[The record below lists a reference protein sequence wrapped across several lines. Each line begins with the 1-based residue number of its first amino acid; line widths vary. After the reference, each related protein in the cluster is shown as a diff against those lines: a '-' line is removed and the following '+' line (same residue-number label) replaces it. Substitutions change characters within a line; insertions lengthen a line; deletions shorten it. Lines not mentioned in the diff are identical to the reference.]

1 MRFQSAGARR
11 WLAVAYLLVVV
22 VATWQRGV
30 VSREHTTFAIFR
42 QSFVHL
48 VAHQDLY
55 AIYGDEQGPA
65 SQDLFKYSPSAAV
78 LFAPLSVLPYAVS
91 LFAWNLLNAA
101 LLFWA
106 VTRLLPRRQANLA
119 LLLLLPEVF
128 TTIQASSSNGL
139 IAALMLLALMWIV
152 QGKDARAAFAIA
164 VGAMIKIFP
173 LALASVIVTRACR
186 RRFALTL
193 LLAICVLLALP
204 LLVVPA
210 GELAR
215 QYKSWHAV
223 QMHDAGDIQFGMSL
237 IRAIREHW
245 ETELP
250 SWAFQVAGTL
260 LVLAPLIRRDRWS
273 DERFRLQFGCSLLVF
288 TVLFNHQAERQSL
301 VIAAVGSAVWLVTR
315 PVSWPLAACYAL
327 ALTGA
332 TVVPYA
338 VLWLAIQADLMGDA
352 PRRLT
357 GALRAS
363 WARFNGRSR
372 VIACRSCR
380 VLVPQ
385 GSLMCPDCRAFA
397 LVRLPVPLTR
407 LVVRLALLAAFA
419 HALTPEHHLFN
430 LDSPGPVAVG
440 SLD

>member
-1 MRFQSAGARR
+1 MRYQSTHARR

-48 VAHQDLY
+48 VGHQDLY

-106 VTRLLPRRQANLA
+106 VAKLLPRRQADLA

-139 IAALMLLALMWIV
+139 VAALMLLALLWIV

-164 VGAMIKIFP
+164 VGATIKIFP
-173 LALASVIVTRACR
+173 LAVASMIVTRAGR
-186 RRFALTL
+186 WRFALAL
-193 LLAICVLLALP
+193 LLASVVLLALP

-215 QYKSWHAV
+215 QYRSWHAV
-223 QMHDAGDIQFGMSL
+223 QLHDAGDIQFGMSL
-237 IRAIREHW
+237 IRAFREYW

-250 SWAFQVAGTL
+250 SWAFQLAGTL
-260 LVLAPLIRRDRWS
+260 LVLAPLIRRDRWN
-273 DERFRLQFGCSLLVF
+273 EEQFRLQFGCSLLVF

-301 VIAAVGSAVWLVTR
+301 VIAAAGSAVWLVNR
-315 PVSWPLAACYAL
+315 RFSWPLAASYAL

-332 TVVPYA
+332 SVVPYA
-338 VLWLAIQADLMGDA
+338 VLWVAMQLDLVGNA
-352 PRRLT
+352 PAR
-357 GALRAS
+357 AMVAVRAS
-363 WARFNGRSR
+363 WRRFWKGTG
-372 VIACRSCR
+372 VISCRSCR
-380 VLVPQ
+380 VIVPH
-385 GSLMCPDCRAFA
+385 GSLMCPDCRRFA
-397 LVRLPVPLTR
+397 LVRLPFPLR
-407 LVVRLALLAAFA
+407 HFVVRLALLAALA
-419 HALTPEHHLFN
+419 DAVTPEHYLFGWN
-430 LDSPGPVAVG
+430 LWD
-440 SLD
+440 LWR

>member
-1 MRFQSAGARR
+1 MRFQSVYARR
-11 WLAVAYLLVVV
+11 WLAAAYLLVVV
-22 VATWQRGV
+22 FTTWQRGV

-78 LFAPLSVLPYAVS
+78 LFAPLSVLPYAMS

-106 VTRLLPRRQANLA
+106 VCRLLPRQQADLA

-152 QGKDARAAFAIA
+152 RGKDGRAAFAIA
-164 VGAMIKIFP
+164 VGATIKIFP
-173 LALASVIVTRACR
+173 LAVASVIVTRASR
-186 RRFALTL
+186 WRFALAL
-193 LLAICVLLALP
+193 MLSGCVLLGLP

-215 QYKSWHAV
+215 QYHSWHVV
-223 QMHDAGDIQFGMSL
+223 QLHDAGDIQFGMSL
-237 IRAIREHW
+237 IRAFREYW
-245 ETELP
+245 ATELP
-250 SWAFQVAGTL
+250 SWAFQLGGTL
-260 LVLAPLIRRDRWS
+260 LVLAPLIRRDRWT
-273 DERFRLQFGCSLLVF
+273 DERFRLQFGSSVLVF

-301 VIAAVGSAVWLVTR
+301 VIAAVGSAIWLVNR
-315 PVSWPLAACYAL
+315 PFSWPLAASYAL

-332 TVVPYA
+332 SVVPYA
-338 VLWLAIQADLMGDA
+338 VLWTAMQLDLVGDA
-352 PRRLT
+352 PLR
-357 GALRAS
+357 ALHAARAS
-363 WARFNGRSR
+363 WRSARTRT
-372 VIACRSCR
+372 ITCQSCR
-380 VLVPQ
+380 VIVPH
-385 GSLMCPDCRAFA
+385 GYLMCPDCRRFA
-397 LVRLPVPLTR
+397 LVRLPFPPADLAIRLT
-407 LVVRLALLAAFA
+407 LLAA
-419 HALTPEHHLFN
+419 LTDAVSPENYLFDWN
-430 LDSPGPVAVG
+430 VWDLWR
-440 SLD
+440 

>member
-1 MRFQSAGARR
+1 MRFQSARARR
-11 WLAVAYLLVVV
+11 WLAGAYLLVVV

-55 AIYGDEQGPA
+55 KIYGDEQGPA

-91 LFAWNLLNAA
+91 LFGWNLLNAA

-106 VTRLLPRRQANLA
+106 VTRLLPRRQANVA

-139 IAALMLLALMWIV
+139 IAALMLLAILWIV
-152 QGKDARAAFAIA
+152 QGKDGRAAFAIA
-164 VGAMIKIFP
+164 IGATIKIFP
-173 LALASVIVTRACR
+173 LAVASVIVTRAR
-186 RRFALTL
+186 RWRFTAAL
-193 LLAICVLLALP
+193 LLTGCVLLALP

-215 QYKSWHAV
+215 QYRSWHAV
-223 QMHDAGDIQFGMSL
+223 ELHDAGDIQFGMSL
-237 IRAIREHW
+237 IRAFREFW

-260 LVLAPLIRRDRWS
+260 LVLAPLVRRDRWD
-273 DERFRLQFGCSLLVF
+273 DEQFRLQFGSSLLVF

-301 VIAAVGSAVWLVTR
+301 VIAAAGSAIWLVNR
-315 PVSWPLAACYAL
+315 PFSWPFAACYAL

-332 TVVPYA
+332 SVVPYA
-338 VLWLAIQADLMGDA
+338 ALWIVMQADLLGDA
-352 PRRLT
+352 PARL
-357 GALRAS
+357 ARDARAA
-363 WARFNGRSR
+363 WQRFRTVPR
-372 VIACRSCR
+372 VITCQSCR
-380 VLVPQ
+380 VMVPP
-385 GSLMCPDCRAFA
+385 GYVMCPDCRGFA
-397 LVRLPVPLTR
+397 HVRLALPLSR
-407 LVVRLALLAAFA
+407 VVVRLALLAALA
-419 HALTPEHHLFN
+419 DVVTPKHYLFDWN
-430 LDSPGPVAVG
+430 LWD
-440 SLD
+440 LLR

>member
-1 MRFQSAGARR
+1 MRFQSAHARR
-11 WLAVAYLLVVV
+11 WLALAYLLVVV

-48 VAHQDLY
+48 VGHQDLY

-65 SQDLFKYSPSAAV
+65 SQDLFKYSPTAAV
-78 LFAPLSVLPYAVS
+78 LFAPLTVLPYAVS
-91 LFAWNLLNAA
+91 LFGWNLLNAA

-106 VTRLLPRRQANLA
+106 VARLLPRRQADLA

-152 QGKDARAAFAIA
+152 QGKDGRAAFAIA
-164 VGAMIKIFP
+164 VGATIKIFP
-173 LALASVIVTRACR
+173 LAVASVIVTRTGR
-186 RRFALTL
+186 WRFVLTL
-193 LLAICVLLALP
+193 LLAVGVLLALP

-210 GELAR
+210 SELAR
-215 QYKSWHAV
+215 QYRSWHAV
-223 QMHDAGDIQFGMSL
+223 QLHDAGDIQFGMSL

-260 LVLAPLIRRDRWS
+260 LVLAPLIRRDRWD

-288 TVLFNHQAERQSL
+288 SVLFNHQAERQSL

-315 PVSWPLAACYAL
+315 PVSWPLAACYVL

-332 TVVPYA
+332 SVVPYA
-338 VLWLAIQADLMGDA
+338 VLWLGIQGDLIGDA
-352 PRRLT
+352 PVRT
-357 GALRAS
+357 AASLRAS
-363 WARFNGRSR
+363 WARFVSRSR
-372 VIACRSCR
+372 VIACQSCR

-385 GSLMCPDCRAFA
+385 GSLVCPDCRTFA
-397 LVRLPVPLTR
+397 LFRLPAPLTR
-407 LVVRLALLAAFA
+407 LVVRLALLAALA
-419 HALTPEHHLFN
+419 DAVTPEHYLFKWN
-430 LDSPGPVAVG
+430 LWD
-440 SLD
+440 LWR